1 MVTRYSNF
9 TFSTALDI
17 EKWASESH
25 NIGKLAYVGAVE
37 NEKLSD
43 SYIKTN
49 MPIIEQQI
57 VKGGIRLAQL
67 LIHIFGD
74 SQNSLDL
81 AAERAFL

>member
-1 MVTRYSNF
+1 MWDSVLYQFHKSPPLPFNAESWSENGESARDLVTRYSNF

-49 MPIIEQQI
+49 MPIIEQ
-57 VKGGIRLAQL
+57 
-67 LIHIFGD
+67 
-74 SQNSLDL
+74 
-81 AAERAFL
+81 